1 MTIERQPASPPE
13 IGRTDD
19 VCVDEWLDVFSSSAL
34 WPADA
39 CLCQQGE
46 APETLYLLEEGF
58 VKLLCAD
65 STGEELIVA
74 VKYAPTLLGV
84 TAAVAGHPY
93 ALSVVTGTRCRVR
106 YCSVRAFLAALEG
119 SPSRLLEITRLQC
132 AEIETL
138 VSRLLMMG
146 LSDAR
151 TRLVH
156 LLRSFASPVRDGDG
170 GTHLQLPLKQYR
182 DRLVPRHHARASQ
195 SRRRPARQARDRAA
209 AERPHRGQGPDAHQ
223 GVGAAMRDIHAHP

>member
-1 MTIERQPASPPE
+1 MTIDRQTVGPPE

-19 VCVDEWLDVFSSSAL
+19 VCVDQWLDVFSSSAL

-46 APETLYLLEEGF
+46 SPETLYLLEDGF

-93 ALSVVTGTRCRVR
+93 AMSVVTGTRCRVR
-106 YCSVRAFLAALEG
+106 YCTARAFLAALEG
-119 SPSRLLEITRLQC
+119 NPSRLLEITRLQC

-151 TRLVH
+151 TRLIH
-156 LLRSFASPVRDGDG
+156 LLRSFSPPIRDGA
-170 GTHLQLPLKQYR
+170 GTAQQLPLKQYEIASFLGITPEHLSRVVGRLARQGIVRQQNGRIVVR
-182 DRLVPRHHARASQ
+182 D
-195 SRRRPARQARDRAA
+195 PARIKA
-209 AERPHRGQGPDAHQ
+209 
-223 GVGAAMRDIHAHP
+223 

>member
-1 MTIERQPASPPE
+1 MTIERHPACPPE
-13 IGRTDD
+13 IGRADD

-46 APETLYLLEEGF
+46 APETLYLLEDGF

-106 YCSVRAFLAALEG
+106 YCTVRAFLAALEG

-156 LLRSFASPVRDGDG
+156 LLRSFSSPVRDGEG
-170 GTHLQLPLKQYR
+170 TTHLQLPLKQYEIASFLGITPEHLSRVVGRLARQGIVRQQNGRIVVR
-182 DRLVPRHHARASQ
+182 D
-195 SRRRPARQARDRAA
+195 PARIKA
-209 AERPHRGQGPDAHQ
+209 
-223 GVGAAMRDIHAHP
+223 

>member
-1 MTIERQPASPPE
+1 VTIERQIVDPHDS
-13 IGRTDD
+13 GQTD
-19 VCVDEWLDVFSSSAL
+19 VCVDQWLDVFTSSAL

-46 APETLYLLEEGF
+46 EPETLYLLEDGF

-93 ALSVVTGTRCRVR
+93 AMSVVTGTRCRVR
-106 YCSVRAFLAALEG
+106 YCTARAFLTALEG

-151 TRLVH
+151 TRLIH
-156 LLRSFASPVRDGDG
+156 LLRSFSSPIRGDG
-170 GTHLQLPLKQYR
+170 GATQLQLPLKQYEIASFLGITPEHLSR
-182 DRLVPRHHARASQ
+182 VVGRL
-195 SRRRPARQARDRAA
+195 ARQGIVRQKNGRIVVRNPTRIKA
-209 AERPHRGQGPDAHQ
+209 
-223 GVGAAMRDIHAHP
+223 

>member
-1 MTIERQPASPPE
+1 VTIERQTATPPDL
-13 IGRTDD
+13 GRADD
-19 VCVDEWLDVFSSSAL
+19 VCVDQWLDVFSSSAL
-34 WPADA
+34 WPPDA
-39 CLCQQGE
+39 GLCQQGE
-46 APETLYLLEEGF
+46 APETLYLLEDGF

-65 STGEELIVA
+65 STGEQLIVA

-84 TAAVAGHPY
+84 TAAVAGHPN

-106 YCSVRAFLAALEG
+106 YCSARAFLAALEG
-119 SPSRLLEITRLQC
+119 SPSRLLAVTRLQC

-156 LLRSFASPVRDGDG
+156 LLRSFSSPVTDGEG
-170 GTHLQLPLKQYR
+170 TTHLQLPLKQYEIASFLGITPEHLSR
-182 DRLVPRHHARASQ
+182 VVGRL
-195 SRRRPARQARDRAA
+195 ARQGIVRQQNGRIVVKDPTRIKA
-209 AERPHRGQGPDAHQ
+209 
-223 GVGAAMRDIHAHP
+223 